1 MLHILLVI
9 LKIIGIVF
17 VAVLGLLL
25 FLFLILML
33 GPIRYRV
40 AGQAGDKVDIEGN
53 ISWLFFVL
61 RCKINYTSEKGLLWY
76 VCILGFLFAS
86 NEEAFVAK
94 KEAKQLSKIEGEL
107 PVSTEHSMLEQ
118 TERQELLIQEDIDK
132 ETEIKT
138 KPIKEQTKQ
147 SPKKKKKS
155 ILGKLKRLLKKGN
168 DFFVNLKKKIISIP
182 KKLASMR
189 DRIIEKK
196 ERFLQWKEYFL
207 GEANKEVMKY
217 ILSHFKKMLL
227 HILPNRFHGRVEFGL
242 EDPYRM
248 GQILAVLGILMPIY
262 QDKLT
267 VIPDFEEE
275 KLKGD
280 VSLKGIIIPGYLVLH
295 LFILL
300 LNKEVRRIIKEGK
313 QLIGGN
319 V

>member
-9 LKIIGIVF
+9 LKIIGTVF
-17 VAVLGLLL
+17 AAVLGFLL
-25 FLFLILML
+25 FLFFILML
-33 GPIRYRV
+33 GPIRYRA

-61 RCKINYTSEKGLLWY
+61 RCKIKYTSEMGFLWY
-76 VCILGFLFAS
+76 VRILGFLFAS
-86 NEEAFVAK
+86 NEEDFVAK
-94 KEAKQLSKIEGEL
+94 KEAKRKRKKEKEAKKTAKQVEMISKSEEL
-107 PVSTEHSMLEQ
+107 QVSTKEADFVESEDKV
-118 TERQELLIQEDIDK
+118 LLIQENSEK
-132 ETEIKT
+132 EMKRKT
-138 KPIKEQTKQ
+138 CQRTTKII
-147 SPKKKKKS
+147 S
-155 ILGKLKRLLKKGN
+155 
-168 DFFVNLKKKIISIP
+168 DFFVNLKKKITSIP

-189 DRIIEKK
+189 DRIIKKK
-196 ERFLQWKEYFL
+196 ESFLRWKEYFL
-207 GEANKEVMKY
+207 GEANKEVIKY

-227 HILPNRFHGRVEFGL
+227 HILPNRFYGRVEFGL

-275 KLKGD
+275 KLKGE
-280 VSLKGIIIPGYLVLH
+280 VFLKGVIIPGYLVLH
-295 LFILL
+295 LFILG

-319 V
+319 A